1 MSDIL
6 IIARREFLA
15 YVRTRGFLLTLF
27 FIPAW
32 LVLGGL
38 LQQVATETKQI
49 RHFAVVDETGLFIPA
64 IDRALAQE
72 AERSDFRALAAY
84 VAANTDS
91 TKLKGQTPDAAGLL
105 RADANDPSTLTRF
118 DAAGGSNG
126 VLARLQP
133 LLDGQSDFVAP
144 DADLQR
150 IDLPP
155 ALDAAV
161 RNGNRAA
168 LGPALKG
175 DLPIATAKGPVNLF
189 AIAVIPPGF
198 SIDAPAIEYWGENQT
213 DPAVQNFLRRAL
225 QDELRL
231 QTAAQLR
238 LDPPAVH
245 RLLDTSVLL
254 VRFNP
259 ANADAKG
266 AALTKGDILRVFLPF
281 AVVLLLLVAILSISS
296 MLLMAVIEEKS
307 NRVIELILASTSA
320 YRLMAGKLL
329 GAAGAAVI
337 LMAGWVFGAGGA
349 LSLLTHSPMSE
360 VATALVQAHALD
372 DLPAMILC
380 VICGLAIHTT
390 IFLGVGAMA
399 RSFQEAQSY
408 LGPLLFVLFAPL
420 GFVTFVYN
428 DPNGFLATALS
439 FSPLHAPFF
448 LMMRLPDNPPPVS
461 TAIAFVW
468 MVICTIAILR
478 LMVLGFTRFIL
489 PGERAP
495 LIPALW
501 RRFRPGSRQA

>member
-1 MSDIL
+1 
-6 IIARREFLA
+6 
-15 YVRTRGFLLTLF
+15 
-27 FIPAW
+27 
-32 LVLGGL
+32 
-38 LQQVATETKQI
+38 
-49 RHFAVVDETGLFIPA
+49 
-64 IDRALAQE
+64 
-72 AERSDFRALAAY
+72 
-84 VAANTDS
+84 
-91 TKLKGQTPDAAGLL
+91 
-105 RADANDPSTLTRF
+105 
-118 DAAGGSNG
+118 
-126 VLARLQP
+126 
-133 LLDGQSDFVAP
+133 VAP
-144 DADLQR
+144 NADLQR

-161 RNGNRAA
+161 RSGDRAA

-175 DLPIATAKGPVNLF
+175 AVPIATSGGPVTLF
-189 AIAVIPPGF
+189 AVAVIPPGF
-198 SIDAPAIEYWGENQT
+198 STDAPAIEYWGENQT
-213 DPAVQNFLRRAL
+213 DITVQNFLRRAL

-259 ANADAKG
+259 ASADAKS
-266 AALTKGDILRVFLPF
+266 AISKGDILRVFLPF
-281 AVVLLLLVAILSISS
+281 ALALLLVVAILSISS

-329 GAAGAAVI
+329 GAAGAAVL
-337 LMAGWVFGAGGA
+337 LMIGWVFGASGA
-349 LSLLTHSPMSE
+349 LSMLSHSPMGE

-372 DLPAMILC
+372 DLPAMLLC
-380 VICGLAIHTT
+380 FVCGLAIHTT

-420 GFVTFVYN
+420 GFVTLVYN
-428 DPNGFLATALS
+428 EPNGFIATALS

-448 LMMRLPDNPPPVS
+448 LMMRLPDHPPPFS
-461 TAIAFVW
+461 TTIAFIW

-489 PGERAP
+489 PGERASLFP
-495 LIPALW
+495 GLR
-501 RRFRPGSRQA
+501 RRFRLGRRAA